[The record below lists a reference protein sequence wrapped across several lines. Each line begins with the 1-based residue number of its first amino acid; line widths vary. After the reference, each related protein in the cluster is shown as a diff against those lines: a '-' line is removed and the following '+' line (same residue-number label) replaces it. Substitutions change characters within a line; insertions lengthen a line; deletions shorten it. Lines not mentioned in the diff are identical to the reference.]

1 MSNARELKSTF
12 SEDVDTKQLGMKLLY
27 INPMTRS
34 DSFLTTPMIN
44 NKVDIRR
51 VR

>member
-12 SEDVDTKQLGMKLLY
+12 LEDVGTEQLGTKLLY

-34 DSFLTTPMIN
+34 DSFLTTLVIN